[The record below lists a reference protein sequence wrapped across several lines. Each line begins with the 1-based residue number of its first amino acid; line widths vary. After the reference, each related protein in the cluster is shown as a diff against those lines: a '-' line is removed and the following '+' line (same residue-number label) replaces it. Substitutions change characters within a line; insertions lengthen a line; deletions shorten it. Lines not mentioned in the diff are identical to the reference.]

1 MNDDHWTD
9 NILLLEAL
17 SNNIFDDLLDDEE
30 IKSTRLNDDIL
41 FGFIT
46 SWLDNN
52 LVFATNNEQAML
64 RSDLM
69 ELVANQIN
77 DYARNRKERR

>member
-9 NILLLEAL
+9 NVLLLEAL
-17 SNNIFDDLLDDEE
+17 SNNIFDDLLEDEE

-46 SWLDNN
+46 CWLDNN

-69 ELVANQIN
+69 QLVANQIN
-77 DYARNRKERR
+77 EYARNRKERR

>member
-64 RSDLM
+64 CSCLLYTSPSPRD
-69 ELVANQIN
+69 
-77 DYARNRKERR
+77 